1 MYKTSLGSVTAEI
14 EDLLADKLSAKG
26 RDLNQKVRHAGRKL
40 PTKFRKQVAYL
51 IEVEKR
57 YQNPKRAHQYDPVRV
72 LAARKQCV
80 TYLEK
85 IDKRAARSHRR
96 LAWVTTVAVNL
107 LLIAVLFAIGV
118 QYLK

>member
-26 RDLNQKVRHAGRKL
+26 RNLNQKVKHAGRKL
-40 PTKFRKQVAYL
+40 SPKFRKQVAYL
-51 IEVEKR
+51 IEVETR
-57 YQNPKRAHQYDPVRV
+57 YQNPKHAHQYDPARV

-85 IDKRAARSHRR
+85 IDRRAVRNHRR
-96 LAWVTTVAVNL
+96 LAWITTVAVNL
-107 LLIAVLFAIGV
+107 FVIAVLFTIGV
-118 QYLK
+118 HYLT